1 MGSRN
6 QSEFHGRATT
16 DRSRLQLGTTA
27 TRRPPEPLV
36 CFSSRLGGGAC
47 RRATRDG
54 HGRRCRSLPW
64 NNGEGVE
71 RRTHR
76 HSRAM
81 LELLVIKQCKF
92 PPVNGGA
99 RDSVPSVSLS
109 RELKETAF
117 RIVLLGL
124 REGRGD
130 TCKSLSSAWSRRP
143 FGWAAIAVMSS
154 ILYCSARRPGPR
166 PGTAV
171 STQHV
176 YLTICLFSIQ
186 NFIHSSEDDC
196 KSSIQ
201 YKNACLLR
209 KNTCENKN
217 SKRCFGLT
225 NVKVFVT

>member
-1 MGSRN
+1 M
-6 QSEFHGRATT
+6 
-16 DRSRLQLGTTA
+16 
-27 TRRPPEPLV
+27 
-36 CFSSRLGGGAC
+36 
-47 RRATRDG
+47 
-54 HGRRCRSLPW
+54 PW
-64 NNGEGVE
+64 NNGEGV
-71 RRTHR
+71 RTYKAH
-76 HSRAM
+76 AQPCDA
-81 LELLVIKQCKF
+81 EIAGKQCKF

-99 RDSVPSVSLS
+99 RDPVRVLVWWRVELSPSPPSVSLS
-109 RELKETAF
+109 RKLKEMAS
-117 RIVLLGL
+117 RIVPLGL

-130 TCKSLSSAWSRRP
+130 TCKSLSSAWRRP
-143 FGWAAIAVMSS
+143 FGWAAAAIAVLST
-154 ILYCSARRPGPR
+154 ARCPGPR

-196 KSSIQ
+196 KSSIL

-225 NVKVFVT
+225 NVKFCVTNLLSLLLSAWSEPSWNGSKTENPGDGPSA